1 MKNIVACIITTV
13 SVGVMSYANALS
25 VSLNDYNLI
34 VENDYTHAGGSV
46 YGKALIGGNLQGGS
60 PAEFAS
66 RVDSDLDVDSL
77 TVLGDIKNSV
87 HVKTGNVVLGG
98 SVTNGASVDLQ
109 NHSASIKTASSDDIN
124 AFNSAITNLKD
135 ASSYYSSLSSN
146 TSYTV
151 TNHTNDWDFS
161 YDGASDVAV
170 FSGSAADIFKSNA
183 QIRFDEIKA
192 KTFILNISGTDV
204 NIGNSGWN
212 LPGFDLNGNNGLGA
226 SNILWNFYEAE
237 TLKLGASGFIGS
249 VLAMNAD
256 VTLSS
261 TLDGAI
267 GAKSLWTNR
276 QIHDYNF
283 NPPVS
288 PVPIPGSLLLFGSAL
303 VVLGSFRRK
312 FKKS

>member
-1 MKNIVACIITTV
+1 
-13 SVGVMSYANALS
+13 MSHASALS
-25 VSLNDYNLI
+25 VPLSEYNLI

-46 YGKALIGGNLQGGS
+46 YGKALIGGDLLGGS

-66 RVDSDLDVDSL
+66 RVTPGLDIDSL

-98 SVTNGASVDLQ
+98 AVTNGANVDLQ
-109 NHSASIKTASSDDIN
+109 GGSSATIKAANSSDIN
-124 AFNSAITNLKD
+124 EFNNAITNLKD
-135 ASSYYSSLSSN
+135 ASSYYASLSSN

-151 TNHTNDWDFS
+151 TDHTNDWDFS
-161 YDGASDVAV
+161 YNGTSDVAV
-170 FSGSAADIFKSNA
+170 FSGSAADIFKNNA
-183 QIRFDEIKA
+183 QIRFDNVLAETLI
-192 KTFILNISGTDV
+192 FNISGTNV
-204 NIGNSGWN
+204 NIGNTGWN
-212 LPGFDLNGNNGLGA
+212 LPGFDFNGTNGLGA

-237 TLKLGASGFIGS
+237 TLTLGSSGFIGS
-249 VLAMNAD
+249 VMAMNAD

-283 NPPVS
+283 STPPS
-288 PVPIPGSLLLFGSAL
+288 PVPIPGSLILFGSAL
-303 VVLGSFRRK
+303 MIFGTVRRK
-312 FKKS
+312 YKKA